1 MVTSQNSDS
10 VLEADLKG
18 NQEGHSLNRVVAT
31 IDVVTH
37 EEVVSVRG
45 LSSDLEQLA
54 QVVELS
60 VDVTADGHGGAHLLH
75 VRLVY
80 QNFFC
85 LQSEQNITRVRRS
98 VFD

>member
-18 NQEGHSLNRVVAT
+18 HQEGYSLNRVVAT

-37 EEVVSVRG
+37 EEIVGVGG
-45 LSSDLEQLA
+45 LPSNLEQLT

-60 VDVTADGHGGAHLLH
+60 VDVTADGYWGAHLLH

-85 LQSEQNITRVRRS
+85 LESGET
-98 VFD
+98 